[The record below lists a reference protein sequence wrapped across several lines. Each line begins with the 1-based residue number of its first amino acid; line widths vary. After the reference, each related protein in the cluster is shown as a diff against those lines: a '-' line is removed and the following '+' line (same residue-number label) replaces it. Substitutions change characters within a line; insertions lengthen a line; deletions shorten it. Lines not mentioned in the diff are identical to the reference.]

1 MVKECLPGIAEYRRE
16 FRPVIRSGH
25 VDNPHCFYPG
35 FWRLDAKQAR
45 GLAAL
50 DTAPELS
57 FGSDDEVLIER
68 IGMDGDLDPFAAAG
82 DHREHRR
89 PGRYDPHIMLQ
100 LRHIFLGRGLL

>member
-1 MVKECLPGIAEYRRE
+1 MVQECSPGIAEYRRE

-25 VDNPHCFYPG
+25 VDNPHCFDPG

-68 IGMDGDLDPFAAAG
+68 IGMGGDLDPFAAAG
-82 DHREHRR
+82 D
-89 PGRYDPHIMLQ
+89 PGPHPPPSRDPPQIILH
-100 LRHIFLGRGLL
+100 